1 MAVPHPKG
9 LDREQVLALLA
20 TAEGYIRADRLS
32 EAATLYRQ
40 VLAEPAL
47 DDLPTA
53 RTEIFANYGALL
65 LHEVRSGPTGPD
77 RERILAQAIDML
89 ARARQG
95 YRSGQGDGSS
105 AVSDTNLALA
115 YFQRHL
121 VTGENGD
128 LMSAHL
134 ALDRAES
141 VTAVGD
147 RDMLDWIR
155 SIRTQLSQKSDR
167 RHDPR

>member
-9 LDREQVLALLA
+9 LDREQVLDLLA

-40 VLAEPAL
+40 VLAEPVM

-65 LHEVRSGPTGPD
+65 LHEVRSGPAGPE
-77 RERILAQAIDML
+77 RERLLELAIDML
-89 ARARQG
+89 VRARHG
-95 YRSGQGDGSS
+95 HRLGHGEGNS
-105 AVSDTNLALA
+105 AVSETNLALA

-121 VTGENGD
+121 VTGEDGD
-128 LMSAHL
+128 LMSAHI
-134 ALDRAES
+134 ALDSAES
-141 VTAVGD
+141 ATAAGD
-147 RDMLDWIR
+147 SDMLDWIR
-155 SIRTQLSQKSDR
+155 SIQAQIAQKTSR
-167 RHDPR
+167 RNDPR